1 MRNRNLCFLWFFIP
15 MVATAATS
23 RDTARDEKEVRRVEA
38 ELCNA
43 FEKGD
48 TKTLRRDLDR
58 RFTQVTSHGEV
69 TDVEQNLAEVAKRD
83 PYYDEFRNHDQTV
96 RLYGDAA
103 IVIGITTTKGK
114 TGGESFDMDFKYT
127 DTYIFRDGRWLLVAS
142 HATRL
147 KK

>member
-1 MRNRNLCFLWFFIP
+1 MRALYFFAFLIP
-15 MVATAATS
+15 MAANAAV
-23 RDTARDEKEVRRVEA
+23 RDAAHDEKEVRRVEA
-38 ELCNA
+38 ELCKA
-43 FEKGD
+43 FENGD
-48 TKTLRRDLDR
+48 TKTLRAGMDS
-58 RFTQVTSHGEV
+58 RFTQVTSRGEV
-69 TDVEQNLAEVAKRD
+69 TNLEQNIAEVAKRD

-114 TGGESFDMDFKYT
+114 TGGEAFDMDFKYT
-127 DTYIFRDGRWLLVAS
+127 DTYVFLDGRWILVAS

>member
-1 MRNRNLCFLWFFIP
+1 MRALYLLAFLIP
-15 MVATAATS
+15 VAASCAVRDAAH
-23 RDTARDEKEVRRVEA
+23 DEEEIRRVEA
-38 ELCNA
+38 ELCKA
-43 FEKGD
+43 FETGD
-48 TKTLRRDLDR
+48 TTTLRADMDR
-58 RFTQVTSHGEV
+58 HFTQVTSRGEV
-69 TDVEQNLAEVAKRD
+69 TDLEQNLAEVAKRD

-114 TGGESFDMDFKYT
+114 TGGETFDMDFKYT
-127 DTYIFRDGRWLLVAS
+127 DTYLFRDGRWILVAS